1 MITNYKDLDVWNKSI
16 TLVEKVYVITK
27 IFPEEEKFAL
37 TNQVRRSVISI
48 PSNIAEGWGR
58 KSTKD
63 YIRFLHIA
71 LGSLYELE
79 TQLIIS
85 EKINYIKDE
94 DLQMIVLIIKDLSK
108 MLTGLINNL
117 KKKGNKNES
126 I

>member
-1 MITNYKDLDVWNKSI
+1 MTNYKDLDVWNKSI

-94 DLQMIVLIIKDLSK
+94 DLQMIVLIIKDL
-108 MLTGLINNL
+108 
-117 KKKGNKNES
+117 
-126 I
+126 